1 MNVTTMVLVVVKVV
15 VGVETVNFV
24 EVATDF
30 RDVEV
35 TVCVEVLIQS
45 IAQYLRLVFM
55 FHFEMK

>member
-1 MNVTTMVLVVVKVV
+1 MSLPRLFVVVKVV

-30 RDVEV
+30 SDVEV

-45 IAQYLRLVFM
+45 IAKYLRLVFM
-55 FHFEMK
+55 FRFEMK

>member
-1 MNVTTMVLVVVKVV
+1 MVFVVVKVV

-30 RDVEV
+30 RDVEL

-55 FHFEMK
+55 FRFEMK